1 MKFPH
6 LKKLHLSEYYCTIM
20 DAEIAQAIQ
29 DVLILRKG
37 TITHLTTRMPQ
48 DVAMMQFL
56 RDHVAHLNVSI
67 HL

>member
-6 LKKLHLSEYYCTIM
+6 LKKLHLLDDTM

-29 DVLILRKG
+29 DVLLLRKG

-48 DVAMMQFL
+48 DVAVL
-56 RDHVAHLNVSI
+56 RDHVAHLKVSI

>member
-6 LKKLHLSEYYCTIM
+6 LRELRLLDYTM

-37 TITHLTTRMPQ
+37 AITHLTTRMPQ
-48 DVAMMQFL
+48 DVAMLQFL
-56 RDHVAHLNVSI
+56 RDHVAHLKVSI

>member
-6 LKKLHLSEYYCTIM
+6 LKKLHLLDDTM
-20 DAEIAQAIQ
+20 DAEIAQVIQ
-29 DVLILRKG
+29 DVLLLRKG

-48 DVAMMQFL
+48 DVTML
-56 RDHVAHLNVSI
+56 RDHVAHLKVSI